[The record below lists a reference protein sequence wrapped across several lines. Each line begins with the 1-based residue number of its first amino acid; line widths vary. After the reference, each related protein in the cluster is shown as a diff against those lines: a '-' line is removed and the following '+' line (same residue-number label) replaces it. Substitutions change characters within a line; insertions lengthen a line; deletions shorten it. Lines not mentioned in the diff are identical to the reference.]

1 MITTFSY
8 SLSTILGVLNCD
20 PTLQLNGRGKVQ
32 TISTSSLEC
41 QMGTLFVPLKD
52 IRDGH
57 NFIPDA
63 LNRGAS
69 FFLCENKHPILKTLS
84 IEDQKKAILV
94 EDTLLAL
101 GELAKF
107 HRNAFR
113 PIVIAITG
121 SSGKTST
128 KDLIGNLFSFLPNN
142 QIVITEKNYNNQIGV
157 PFTLFRI
164 SEFTKVVICEMGMNQ
179 RGEIEYLS
187 KIASPNFAIITNIG
201 SAHIE
206 NLKSP
211 KNIALEKSDILIGM
225 QKSGVLF
232 LPDTTD
238 FLSLVKRRAT
248 KLKIKVKVWS
258 NTDKSNLK
266 IISENAN
273 GFKLKY
279 EDQVLNWLIP
289 GRTLLTNVRG
299 MINLGEHLGLH
310 QKNIVK
316 AIQTFKAPD
325 KRLNIKAEYF
335 KVIDDTY
342 NANPE
347 SMLSSIQ
354 ASTQV
359 AGDKP
364 LIWILGSMKE
374 LGKFSKQYHIKI
386 GKQLTSYKKTSLI
399 TFGKDAK
406 YFSLP
411 LKSNAIKTLPDDF
424 LDFDSLAKDLKNL
437 YPKDTVILVK
447 GSRSMKMERI
457 VESLLRIKA

>member
-142 QIVITEKNYNNQIGV
+142 QIVITEKNYNTSGN
-157 PFTLFRI
+157 
-164 SEFTKVVICEMGMNQ
+164 
-179 RGEIEYLS
+179 
-187 KIASPNFAIITNIG
+187 KI
-201 SAHIE
+201 
-206 NLKSP
+206 
-211 KNIALEKSDILIGM
+211 
-225 QKSGVLF
+225 
-232 LPDTTD
+232 
-238 FLSLVKRRAT
+238 
-248 KLKIKVKVWS
+248 
-258 NTDKSNLK
+258 
-266 IISENAN
+266 
-273 GFKLKY
+273 
-279 EDQVLNWLIP
+279 
-289 GRTLLTNVRG
+289 
-299 MINLGEHLGLH
+299 
-310 QKNIVK
+310 
-316 AIQTFKAPD
+316 
-325 KRLNIKAEYF
+325 
-335 KVIDDTY
+335 
-342 NANPE
+342 
-347 SMLSSIQ
+347 
-354 ASTQV
+354 
-359 AGDKP
+359 
-364 LIWILGSMKE
+364 
-374 LGKFSKQYHIKI
+374 
-386 GKQLTSYKKTSLI
+386 
-399 TFGKDAK
+399 
-406 YFSLP
+406 LP
-411 LKSNAIKTLPDDF
+411 LKKYLLYLYFIILLNLSIRIGVGGIRTLG
-424 LDFDSLAKDLKNL
+424 SL
-437 YPKDTVILVK
+437 TTTHH
-447 GSRSMKMERI
+447 
-457 VESLLRIKA
+457 